1 MLRWNRKRL
10 IFASLAALCVAGCG
24 GDDFSVKT
32 VSISGRVTIGGQPA
46 KGVNVHFLH
55 EKATG
60 FGKTD
65 DSGNFKLIQGAV
77 PGENRVYFSMTS
89 GDTKFDNPEGGMD
102 AGQLQAMAQAAT
114 PGSATAKKLGAVI
127 PPEFSDPAKTQI
139 KFTVRPSGSDTANFD
154 LPKF

>member
-1 MLRWNRKRL
+1 MLRRNGL
-10 IFASLAALCVAGCG
+10 FAATLAALFLVGCG

-32 VSISGRVTIGGQPA
+32 VTVSGKVTIGGQPA
-46 KGVNVHFLH
+46 KGINVHFLH
-55 EKATG
+55 EKASG

-77 PGENRVYFSMTS
+77 AGENRVYFTMAS

-114 PGSATAKKLGAVI
+114 PGSAAAKKLGVVI
-127 PPEFSDPAKTQI
+127 PPEFSDPAKTQLR
-139 KFTVRPSGSDTANFD
+139 FVVPPSGSDAANFE

>member
-1 MLRWNRKRL
+1 MLRRNGL
-10 IFASLAALCVAGCG
+10 LTVCLALSFLVGCG

-32 VSISGRVTIGGQPA
+32 VTVSGKVTIGGQPA

-65 DSGNFKLIQGAV
+65 DSGSFKLIQGAV
-77 PGENRVYFSMTS
+77 PGENRVYFTMSA
-89 GDTKFDNPEGGMD
+89 GDTSFDNPEGGMD
-102 AGQLQAMAQAAT
+102 AGQLQAMAQAAA
-114 PGSATAKKLGAVI
+114 PNSAAAKKLGAVI
-127 PPEFSDPAKTQI
+127 PPEFSDPAKTQL
-139 KFTVRPSGSDTANFD
+139 KFTVPPSGSDAAIFE

>member
-1 MLRWNRKRL
+1 MLRRKGW
-10 IFASLAALCVAGCG
+10 FATALVALMIAGCG
-24 GDDFSVKT
+24 GDEFSVKT
-32 VSISGRVTIGGQPA
+32 VTVSGKVTIGGQPA

-77 PGENRVYFSMTS
+77 PGENRVYFTMAS

-102 AGQLQAMAQAAT
+102 AGQLQAMAQAAP
-114 PGSATAKKLGAVI
+114 PGSAAAKKLGIVI
-127 PPEFSDPAKTQI
+127 PPEFSDPGKTQL
-139 KFTVRPSGSDTANFD
+139 KFVVPGSGSDSANFE